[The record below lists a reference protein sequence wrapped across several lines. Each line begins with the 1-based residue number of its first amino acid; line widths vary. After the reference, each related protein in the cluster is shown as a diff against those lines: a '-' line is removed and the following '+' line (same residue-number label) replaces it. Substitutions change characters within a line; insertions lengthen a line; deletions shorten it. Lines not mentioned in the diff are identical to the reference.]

1 MPDLTGAQI
10 ADEVTRRTAN
20 ISLEIL
26 SEDNPN
32 TIFNIAIMEYD
43 EDKTNAE

>member
-10 ADEVTRRTAN
+10 ADKVTSRTAN